1 MSLISGSESK
11 IFAKGVIGNVR
22 KAQEDS
28 HGMRLGTPN
37 GDLFVVCD
45 GMGGHVGGAMASRI
59 AVDSIVEYI
68 GKEHYAT
75 PVAALDGALQFANMQ
90 ILGYANEHPEYRGMG
105 TTACIVLIRDTDVW
119 IAHVGDS
126 RIYLYLGKEKKLHR
140 ITKDHSFV
148 QTLVD
153 AGEITDEEA
162 EHHPN
167 KNRILKAL
175 GIKPELYPTFN
186 FEDKPIFV
194 KNGDI
199 FLICSDGLS
208 GMIPDSTIECVLGEK
223 LTLQERGDK
232 LIELAMQG
240 ETVQP
245 GGQDNC
251 TVELIEIDQA
261 VGKESVFHS
270 YNPYRAPKEPEKK
283 GMNTKKMI
291 RIALIVLGALVVIF
305 GALIVFKPKLGTS
318 NKNQHSKPVDTVIE
332 KAATTSHGTK
342 SSARLEDLPNDSSK
356 FECIKNEMNNWDKN
370 EKESEVKKLE
380 EDYNEKIKRRMTEEE
395 FNEMRSRWQKLFKE
409 ISAQK
414 TLWESYETK
423 VFNWEKENN
432 TEINKGE
439 LKKVKDQLEANLKLI
454 RGKTGWIT
462 RLNKMEKLNLQNKTP

>member
-28 HGMRLGTPN
+28 HGMRIGTPN

-45 GMGGHVGGAMASRI
+45 GMGGHVGGAMASSI

-68 GKEHYAT
+68 GKERYAT

-126 RIYLYLGKEKKLHR
+126 RIYLYLGKEKELHR

-208 GMIPDSTIECVLGEK
+208 GMIPDSTIERVLGEK

-232 LIELAMQG
+232 LIDLAMQG

-270 YNPYRAPKEPEKK
+270 YSPYRAPKEPEKK

-291 RIALIVLGALVVIF
+291 RIALIAMGVLVVIF
-305 GALIVFKPKLGTS
+305 GALLLLKPKFGPSKNAKQPVSGDSVIDTTQDTS
-318 NKNQHSKPVDTVIE
+318 SENALPLL
-332 KAATTSHGTK
+332 TT
-342 SSARLEDLPNDSSK
+342 
-356 FECIKNEMNNWDKN
+356 
-370 EKESEVKKLE
+370 KELS
-380 EDYNEKIKRRMTEEE
+380 
-395 FNEMRSRWQKLFKE
+395 FKE
-409 ISAQK
+409 IKEKLDEWREKKEIYVNRIDSLKIQK
-414 TLWESYETK
+414 
-423 VFNWEKENN
+423 KEI
-432 TEINKGE
+432 ERRINKGTKRE
-439 LKKVKDQLEANLKLI
+439 EIDCLINNLKTDSKDI
-454 RGKTGWIT
+454 REG
-462 RLNKMEKLNLQNKTP
+462 LNKERDILEKILKELAKWKGHVNNKEYKRAEDDCNFYIRNIEEDLIGERLKNFDDEFK